1 MSKKAPKIKLP
12 VIGLIVLIAII
23 VGYSLLNKPVG
34 KNLVTELSKPS
45 EESFLAPGRDWPSD
59 K

>member
-45 EESFLAPGRDWPSD
+45 EESFFSSR
-59 K
+59 

>member
-23 VGYSLLNKPVG
+23 AGYFLLNKSTGNSIVS
-34 KNLVTELSKPS
+34 ELNKPS